1 MSTGAGYIFVGRMNV
16 PGCVCV
22 WGGDVLCMLCGVC
35 GCVGVRCVCGEVHDM
50 VWWRCD
56 VCEGVMCEY
65 WVLWDVW

>member
-1 MSTGAGYIFVGRMNV
+1 M
-16 PGCVCV
+16 CVCG
-22 WGGDVLCMLCGVC
+22 GGDVLCMLCGVC